1 MGSHSP
7 ENPSRKRRPA
17 RRARRIG
24 PQTEIFHASGG
35 APMPGI
41 DPTIALP
48 VVPLRDLIVFPHVV
62 APLFIGRERSI
73 AAVQHSTRTNRP
85 LVVVAQRTSTPD
97 YPDSKDLYT
106 IGTLARIIQSLRA
119 PDGTMKIF
127 VEALC
132 RVRITEFINDG
143 KCPMVLAESIP
154 EKDEP
159 NAEAEA
165 MGRLLAQRFEKYL
178 SLNPALPEKAA
189 SLLSDARTIGQA
201 ADIVAAHL
209 TIRLDRRQQ
218 ILEILDPMERARAL
232 LQILDMEIEVLGIQ
246 KNIDAQVRDRI
257 SKTQKDFYLKEQL
270 RAIEEELGGSDPEH
284 REMADLKQQ
293 IIDAK
298 MSAEAEKEA
307 LLEHAKL
314 VRTPSVSP
322 QAAVHRNYI
331 EWLVCLPWNKRTED
345 NLHIAH
351 AAKILDEDHYGLE
364 KPKERILEYL
374 AVHRLTKKM
383 KGPILCFIGPPGT
396 GKTSLARS
404 IARAMGRKF
413 VRQSLGGVRDEAEIR
428 GHRRTYIG
436 ALPGRIIQG
445 LKKSGT
451 RNPVFLLDEI
461 DKLASDFRGDPSAAL
476 LEVLDP
482 EENYSFSDHFLELE
496 FDLSDVFFIC
506 TANFEGAIPPVL
518 RDRMEV
524 IHLSGYTEMEKEQIA
539 RRHLLPKQLKRH
551 GLEQYKI
558 SIEKS
563 AMDLLVHQYT
573 REAGVRNLEKE
584 IASLLR
590 KIAKEV
596 VETADK
602 KPHPAAKTAPIKS
615 RKAFVITEKNI
626 EKYLGVPMFREP
638 SIETKQG
645 VGIATGLA
653 WTEAGGTILSIEAT
667 RMPGKGNLTLT
678 GKLGDVMQESAR
690 AALSYARAHAARFGI
705 DKAFY
710 ETTDIHVHVPE
721 GAIPKDGPSAGIP
734 IAVALISALT
744 GEPIRRDIAMTG
756 EITLRGRVLPIG
768 GVKEKVLAA
777 HREGIRTV
785 ILPRENRKDLK
796 DIPPEVTE
804 EMRFVFVDEI
814 DEVFPKLFLH
824 KRHIEPVQV
833 NGADLT
839 PPVTH

>member
-1 MGSHSP
+1 MGSKNP
-7 ENPSRKRRPA
+7 EIPGRKRRPP
-17 RRARRIG
+17 RRPRELG
-24 PQTEIFHASGG
+24 PQTPIFRASGG
-35 APMPGI
+35 AEIPSI
-41 DPTIALP
+41 DPASALP
-48 VVPLRDLIVFPHVV
+48 VVPLRDLVVFPHIV
-62 APLFIGRERSI
+62 APLFIGRERSVQ
-73 AAVQHSTRTNRP
+73 AVQYAAKTGRP
-85 LVVVAQRTSTPD
+85 IVVVAQRSTTAD
-97 YPDSKDLYT
+97 YPETKDIYN
-106 IGTLARIIQSLRA
+106 IGTLVRIIQSLRA

-132 RVRITEFINDG
+132 RVRIKEFVNDA
-143 KCPMVLAESIP
+143 KCPMALVENVEPAETP
-154 EKDEP
+154 TP
-159 NAEAEA
+159 QAEA
-165 MGRLLAQRFEKYL
+165 MGRLLSERFERYI
-178 SLNPALPEKAA
+178 SLNPTLPDKVGAL
-189 SLLSDARTIGQA
+189 LNDARTLGQT
-201 ADIVAAHL
+201 ADIIAAHL
-209 TIRLDRRQQ
+209 TVRLDKRQV
-218 ILEILDPMERARAL
+218 ILEILDPMERAKTL
-232 LQILDMEIEVLGIQ
+232 LEVLDMEIEILGIQ
-246 KNIDAQVRDRI
+246 KNIDEQVREKI
-257 SKTQKDFYLKEQL
+257 SKSQKDFYLKEQL
-270 RAIEEELGGSDPEH
+270 RAIEEELGGSDPE
-284 REMADLKQQ
+284 RQELKELKQQ
-293 IIDAK
+293 ILAAK
-298 MSAEAEKEA
+298 MSPEAEKDA
-307 LLEHAKL
+307 LIEHGKL
-314 VRTPSVSP
+314 ARTPSISP

-345 NLHIAH
+345 NLNIKH
-351 AAKILDEDHYGLE
+351 AAKILDKDHYGLE

-445 LKKSGT
+445 LKKAGT
-451 RNPVFLLDEI
+451 RNPLFLLDEV
-461 DKLASDFRGDPSAAL
+461 DKLAADFRGDPSAAL

-482 EENYSFSDHFLELE
+482 EENYSFSDHFLEVE

-524 IHLSGYTEMEKEQIA
+524 IRLSGYTEMEKEQIA
-539 RRHLLPKQLKRH
+539 RRHLMPKQLNRH
-551 GLEQYKI
+551 GLEKYKI
-558 SIEKS
+558 DIDKS
-563 AMDLLVHQYT
+563 AMDLLVHEYT

-584 IASLLR
+584 LASLLR

-596 VETADK
+596 VEAADARRG
-602 KPHPAAKTAPIKS
+602 KPGRGAG
-615 RKAFVITEKNI
+615 RKAFAITAKNV
-626 EKYLGVPMFREP
+626 EKYLGVPQFRES
-638 SIETKQG
+638 SIEADRG

-705 DKAFY
+705 DKSFY
-710 ETTDIHVHVPE
+710 ETTDVHVHVPE
-721 GAIPKDGPSAGIP
+721 GAIPKDGPSAGVP
-734 IAVALISALT
+734 MAVALISALT
-744 GEPIRRDIAMTG
+744 GEPIHRDIAMTG

-785 ILPRENRKDLK
+785 ILPKENRKDLK
-796 DIPPEVTE
+796 DIPAEVLDT
-804 EMRFVFVDEI
+804 MRFIFVDEI
-814 DEVFPKLFLH
+814 DQVFPKLFVH
-824 KRHIEPVQV
+824 KRHIAPMPTDGET
-833 NGADLT
+833 LT
-839 PPVTH
+839 PPPLAH